1 MKYPIGELIDLPQ
14 LQRLMETLYEATGIN
29 HALID
34 NDSVVH
40 TAVGW
45 QDICTKFH
53 RVNPLT
59 CARCLDSDR
68 YILEHLHEGPYIG
81 YRCPQGLVD
90 YATPVVI
97 EGEHIANIFT
107 GQMLH
112 APPDIEFFRQ
122 QAREFGFDEAAYL
135 EALKNVP
142 VIPEEHIENVMAFQ
156 VQLAQMLAKSG
167 LSRLR
172 QLAAEE
178 GLRKLN
184 QELAQRIDER
194 TQEVHER
201 NRQLSHEVAERK
213 HAEAQAREAN
223 EALESRVAQRT
234 AQLEAANKELEEF
247 SYSMSHDMRAP
258 LRAIDGF
265 AKILAEE
272 YGAKLDDEG
281 RRLLRVVRDNAQR
294 MGRLIDDI
302 LRFLRLGRRRMEPC
316 AVDMAALAR
325 DVFDELRAAA
335 PGRSLKLEIGALPP
349 AWGDREMLKQV
360 LLDLLANAIKFSP
373 LDRPAVIEV
382 GTADDGTEIAYFVK
396 DAGVGFDMRYA
407 DKLFKVFERVHSA
420 GQYEGTGIGLAIVKR
435 IVERHGG
442 RVWAEGRVGEGAT
455 FHFVLPQR
463 RA

>member
-1 MKYPIGELIDLPQ
+1 MKYALGDLIDLPQ
-14 LQRLMETLYEATGIN
+14 LQRLMETLYQATGIN

-53 RVNPLT
+53 RVNPVS

-68 YILEHLHEGPYIG
+68 YIFAHLNEGPYVG

-90 YATPVVI
+90 YATPVII

-112 APPDIEFFRQ
+112 EPPDIEFFRK
-122 QAREFGFDEAAYL
+122 QAHELGFDEAAYL
-135 EALKNVP
+135 DALKKVH
-142 VIPEEHIENVMAFQ
+142 VIPREHIENIMAFQ

-167 LSRLR
+167 LTRLR
-172 QLAAEE
+172 QLDAEA
-178 GLRKLN
+178 GLLKLN
-184 QELAQRIDER
+184 QELAQRVEER
-194 TQEVHER
+194 TQELHER
-201 NRQLSHEVAERK
+201 NRQLSHEVAERMR
-213 HAEAQAREAN
+213 AEQEVREIN
-223 EALESRVAQRT
+223 EALENRVVQRT

-265 AKILAEE
+265 SKILLDEH
-272 YGAKLDDEG
+272 GVRLDDEG
-281 RRLLRVVRDNAQR
+281 RRLLKVVRDNAQR

-302 LRFLRLGRRRMEPC
+302 LRFLRMGKRRMEYG
-316 AVDMAALAR
+316 AIDIALLAR
-325 DVFDELRAAA
+325 EAFAELQAGA
-335 PGRSLKLEIGALPP
+335 PQRRLRLEIGPLPL
-349 AWGDREMLKQV
+349 AWGDREMIRQA
-360 LLDLLANAIKFSP
+360 LLNLLSNAVKFSP
-373 LDRPAVIEV
+373 AEAVVELAGAAEGDEDV
-382 GTADDGTEIAYFVK
+382 YRVK
-396 DAGVGFDMRYA
+396 DRGIGFDMQYV
-407 DKLFKVFERVHSA
+407 DKLFRVFERVHPT

-435 IVERHGG
+435 IVDRHGG

-455 FHFVLPQR
+455 FHFSLPHR